1 LGAGV
6 LGLLID
12 IEQNRSA
19 SSRKGEHALR
29 FKTFATI
36 AAPDTDRGDR
46 KTHLQSNQTVRPA
59 AQEIS
64 NMQDQKVV
72 VVTGGSSGIGRAA
85 ALRFAKQGYQVLVT
99 GRRASLIQETMQH
112 PNIAGM
118 TADAA
123 SAEDAKRT
131 IAKAV
136 DKWGRLDALVNNA
149 GAGAIL
155 SLADVTADRIADIS
169 AVNVLGPSLL
179 ASAALPHLKATSGT
193 IVNVSS
199 TFGHK
204 AAAGLSHYAAS
215 KAAMEHLTRCWALE
229 LAPFGIRVNAV
240 APGPT
245 ETGALTGMM
254 GLSAQQAAA
263 VEQQERAS
271 IPLGRRG
278 VPDDVAEWIVQLAG
292 PASAWM
298 TGQVIAI
305 DGGLGLT

>member
-1 LGAGV
+1 
-6 LGLLID
+6 
-12 IEQNRSA
+12 
-19 SSRKGEHALR
+19 
-29 FKTFATI
+29 
-36 AAPDTDRGDR
+36 
-46 KTHLQSNQTVRPA
+46 
-59 AQEIS
+59 
-64 NMQDQKVV
+64 MQDQKVV
-72 VVTGGSSGIGRAA
+72 VITGGSSGIGRAA

-99 GRRASLIQETMQH
+99 GRRAGPIQETMLQH
-112 PNIAGM
+112 ANIAGT

-123 SAEDAKRT
+123 SADDAKRT
-131 IAKAV
+131 IAKAL

-149 GAGAIL
+149 GAIL
-155 SLADVTADRIADIS
+155 SLADVTADRITDIS

-179 ASAALPHLKATSGT
+179 ASAALPHLKASRGT

-204 AAAGLSHYAAS
+204 PAAGLSHYAAS
-215 KAAMEHLTRCWALE
+215 KAAVEHLTRCWALE

-254 GLSAQQAAA
+254 GLSAQQATA
-263 VEQQERAS
+263 VEEQERAR

-305 DGGLGLT
+305 DGGLGLA